1 MMNLISLAAALM
13 VSCSF
18 VFAPETA
25 ATGALK
31 KVSQVQD
38 TVPVGIP
45 DKDPDTLQF
54 IKVDVLPSF
63 PGGLTGWRLFI
74 ERNLQALVP
83 ANNGAPVGRYTV
95 MVQFIV
101 NKDGSLYDLSALTRH
116 GYGMEE
122 EVLRLIG
129 ISPKWTPALLKDEP
143 VKAYIRQPVTFVIE
157 EEEKKKKRRKG

>member
-1 MMNLISLAAALM
+1 MNVISFVAALLLP
-13 VSCSF
+13 CSF
-18 VFAPETA
+18 VFAMETA
-25 ATGALK
+25 AAGGLK
-31 KVSQVQD
+31 NGSGVRD

-45 DKDPDTLQF
+45 DKFPDTLQF
-54 IKVDVLPSF
+54 TKVDVLPAF

-74 ERNLQALVP
+74 ERNLQALIP

-101 NKDGSLYDLSALTRH
+101 NKDGSLSDLKALTRH

-129 ISPKWTPALLKDEP
+129 ISPNWTPALLYNQP

-157 EEEKKKKRRKG
+157 EEIKKKRRRG